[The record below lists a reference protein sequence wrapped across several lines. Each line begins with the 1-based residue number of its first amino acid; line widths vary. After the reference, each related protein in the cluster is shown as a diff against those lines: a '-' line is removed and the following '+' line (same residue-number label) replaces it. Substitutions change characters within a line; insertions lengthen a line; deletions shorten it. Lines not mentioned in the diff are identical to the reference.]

1 MTRKLISILLILLI
15 FSSAAHADVPVLDL
29 RTHDADARFPSDA
42 SVLTVAFPQM
52 TFADAAILVCDG
64 HAGMIDAGGY
74 AEESAVQTALE
85 ALGVTRLDW
94 VVATHPHHDHQPGF
108 EDIARR
114 MPIGRFLTS
123 FPANENAQMQHTLA
137 VMAECGVPIENAAD
151 GQMLT
156 LGHAQITLILPE
168 NTGKTV
174 NNRSLLALVTRGDA
188 RMLMLADLESMG
200 QQALL
205 DSGDDV
211 HADILKYPHHGHA
224 AMNQTLLTTI
234 APKLAIITA
243 KPTRAPYAFAQLDA
257 MAIPAAHT
265 DECGLLL
272 QTDGQVWILQNLTM
286 EE

>member
-15 FSSAAHADVPVLDL
+15 FSSAALADVPVLDL
-29 RTHDADARFPSDA
+29 RAHDADARFPSDA
-42 SVLTVAFPQM
+42 AVLTVAFPQM

-94 VVATHPHHDHQPGF
+94 VVATHPHH
-108 EDIARR
+108 
-114 MPIGRFLTS
+114 
-123 FPANENAQMQHTLA
+123 
-137 VMAECGVPIENAAD
+137 
-151 GQMLT
+151 
-156 LGHAQITLILPE
+156 
-168 NTGKTV
+168 
-174 NNRSLLALVTRGDA
+174 
-188 RMLMLADLESMG
+188 
-200 QQALL
+200 
-205 DSGDDV
+205 
-211 HADILKYPHHGHA
+211 GHA
-224 AMNQTLLTTI
+224 AMNQALLTTI

-243 KPTRAPYAFAQLDA
+243 KPTRAPYALAQLDA

-272 QTDGQVWILQNLTM
+272 QSDGQVWILQNLTI